1 MRATLALLLAL
12 PATLQ
17 TVSAAQ
23 GAAPPPSTEP
33 VAVPLGHLS
42 LRVGSRSWGDDLL
55 DEAFG
60 SQTSF
65 GVIWDSRRAPT
76 GFGVELGL
84 FFSAD
89 DASASDGITSASI
102 DQSLLE
108 LMAGGRYTAQLGA
121 SEVFVFA
128 SAGLDLAYSS
138 VEAELSDGVTTLTA
152 DDTDSSV
159 GAYVGAG
166 AYAMLGRRAGLG
178 VDVRKTIGTQ
188 DDNLDVDVDHTE
200 VAVSLVLS
208 L

>member
-1 MRATLALLLAL
+1 MRIAPILLLAL
-12 PATLQ
+12 ATALPAT
-17 TVSAAQ
+17 TAAQ
-23 GAAPPPSTEP
+23 GGAPPPSPEP
-33 VAVPLGHLS
+33 VPGPLGHLS
-42 LRVGSRSWGDDLL
+42 LRVGSRTWGDDLL
-55 DEAFG
+55 DDAFG

-84 FFSAD
+84 FFSTD
-89 DASASDGITSASI
+89 DASVSDGITTASI

-108 LMAGGRYTAQLGA
+108 LMAGGRYTAQVGA
-121 SEVFVFA
+121 SDLFLFA

-138 VEAELSDGVTTLTA
+138 VEAELSDGVTTLEA

-166 AYAMLGRRAGLG
+166 AYYMLGRRAGLG
-178 VDVRKTIGTQ
+178 LDVRKTIGTE
-188 DDNLDVDVDHTE
+188 DDNLEVDIDHTE
-200 VAVSLVLS
+200 LAVSLVLS